1 MHPRESWKMISL
13 NMHFKVKIFL
23 KNDLFQIKE
32 DVHPSGR
39 SYVTM
44 TGDKAWEFHKWLSW
58 WQEPGDPDPLVKD
71 LWTIHC
77 MILGMTLRT
86 NVICVLLDFKLL
98 FLLLFWMCHNRSWS
112 LILHISITVLE
123 IMVLIC
129 LEQGLQHLSV

>member
-1 MHPRESWKMISL
+1 MHSRESWKMISL

-32 DVHPSGR
+32 EVHPSGR

-44 TGDKAWEFHKWLSW
+44 TGDKAWDKVLDGKN
-58 WQEPGDPDPLVKD
+58 QEILTHLAK
-71 LWTIHC
+71 IHC

-86 NVICVLLDFKLL
+86 NVVCVLLDFKLL